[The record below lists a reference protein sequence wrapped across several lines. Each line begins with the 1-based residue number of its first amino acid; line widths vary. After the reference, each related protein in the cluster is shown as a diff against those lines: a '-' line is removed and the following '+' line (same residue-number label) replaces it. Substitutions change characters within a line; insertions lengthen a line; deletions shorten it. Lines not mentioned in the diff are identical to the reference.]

1 VTLRWAT
8 SPPKIFE
15 MSDINN
21 KSAPQQISESTIRRL
36 SLYHRDLLE
45 LEKTGKKTISSQ
57 QLAEL
62 RRITPAQVRKDLSFF
77 GAFGTRGLGYTVGE
91 LRKRIGEILGRNRR
105 WNVAVVGAGKIGAAL
120 AGFKEFEGKGFDIKL
135 IADNDQRKI
144 GSKQYGITVT
154 DVRNLQNDI
163 ATEEIEIVILAVPAK
178 SAQEITDIV
187 VSSGVRAI
195 LSFAPVNIKIPE
207 NIHIRTEDMTMELE
221 YLTYALVNGK

>member
-1 VTLRWAT
+1 
-8 SPPKIFE
+8 
-15 MSDINN
+15 MSDIDT
-21 KSAPQQISESTIRRL
+21 KSATQQISESTIRRL
-36 SLYHRDLLE
+36 SLYHRTLSE
-45 LEKTGKKTISSQ
+45 LEESGTKTISSK
-57 QLAEL
+57 QLADL

-91 LRKRIGEILGRNRR
+91 LRIRIGEILGLNRR

-120 AGFKEFEGKGFDIKL
+120 SGFKEFEGKGFDIKL

-144 GSKQYGITVT
+144 GSKQYGVTVT
-154 DVRNLQNDI
+154 DVRNLKADV
-163 ATEEIEIVILAVPAK
+163 ATRGIEIVILAVPAK

-187 VSSGVRAI
+187 VSSGIRAI
-195 LSFAPVNIKIPE
+195 LSFAPVNIKTPE

>member
-1 VTLRWAT
+1 
-8 SPPKIFE
+8 
-15 MSDINN
+15 MSDTNN
-21 KSAPQQISESTIRRL
+21 KSAPPQISESTIRRL
-36 SLYHRDLLE
+36 SLYQRTLLE
-45 LEKTGKKTISSQ
+45 LEESGTKTISSR
-57 QLAEL
+57 QLADL
-62 RRITPAQVRKDLSFF
+62 RGITPGQVRKDLSFF

-91 LRKRIGEILGRNRR
+91 LRKRIGEILGLNRR

-135 IADNDQRKI
+135 ISDNDQRKI
-144 GSKQYGITVT
+144 GSKQYGITIT

-163 ATEEIEIVILAVPAK
+163 AKQAIEIVILAVPAK
-178 SAQEITDIV
+178 VAQEIADIV

-195 LSFAPVNIKIPE
+195 LSFAPVNIKTPE